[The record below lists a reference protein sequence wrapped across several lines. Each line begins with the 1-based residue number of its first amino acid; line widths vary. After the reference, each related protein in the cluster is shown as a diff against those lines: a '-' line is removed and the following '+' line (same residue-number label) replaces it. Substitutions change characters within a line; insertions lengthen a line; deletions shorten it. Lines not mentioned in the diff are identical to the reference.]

1 MHSISVIRSEFAK
14 GDYSAARMLDHP
26 VYESWQRCS
35 SNKLSMDGGVDY
47 GFLSHQQLGD
57 TLLQHKPLLDSAS
70 DPLERLYRSLGGAG
84 WSVLFTDRNCHAL
97 RVYPSKN
104 VSEPGIAKAFRQG
117 AVLSEE
123 LIGTSAMSCA
133 MASQRFVRVF
143 GQEHYKSFHSSFN
156 CAASPVFDP
165 QGFVCASVDI
175 TNEAPNRDNGAFFLL
190 EACARNIQNE
200 LIRTLPEAIVVELQ
214 VAGNQFGGDSLVL
227 AFGYDQSVTGG
238 NQVSQNFFGLDLRS
252 SRVSF
257 DDLFD
262 EAFAVLFDRGLLR
275 DEPFQLTLRGGI
287 RLFGRVINADEK
299 ESTRSYAARAS
310 LFDRSES
317 VDIEGDSV
325 PNRSSRFYFGDQ
337 RVEAA
342 LKSSLN
348 AVARLPV
355 LLLGESGVGKD
366 VMARMI
372 HDASY
377 AGNGAFVSLNCA
389 SIPESLIESELFG
402 YDSGAF
408 TGASKTGQM
417 GKIQQADGGT
427 LFLDEIGDMPPAL
440 QTRLLRVLETREVI
454 RLGASKP
461 VKVNFQL
468 ICATNRDLSAAINSG
483 LFRQDLFY
491 RINGYEL
498 QIPALRE
505 RADIVGVAQ
514 SILDEVAAPGRAFA
528 ASARSLIDAYAWP
541 GNVREL
547 RNAII
552 FADTQTPTG
561 QAIEAKD
568 FPPALQQQI
577 TPSVQDFTITYEST
591 VVNGDGQLKNAC
603 DDLILKAIDE
613 CGGNM
618 TQAAKQLGIGRATL
632 YRKLAKIKH

>member
-1 MHSISVIRSEFAK
+1 MRSISVIRSEFEK
-14 GDYSAARMLDHP
+14 GDFNAARMLDQP

-35 SNKLSMDGGVDY
+35 SNRLSMDGNVDY
-47 GFLSHQQLGD
+47 GFLSQEQLGD
-57 TLLQHKPLLDSAS
+57 TLLQQKPLLDSAG
-70 DPLERLYRSLGGAG
+70 DPLEQLYCSLGGAG

-104 VSEPGIAKAFRQG
+104 VSEPGIARAFRQG

-143 GQEHYKSFHSSFN
+143 GQEHYKSFHSTFN

-165 QGFVCASVDI
+165 MGFVCASVDI
-175 TNEAPNRDNGAFFLL
+175 TNEAPNRDNGAFYLL

-214 VAGNQFGGDSLVL
+214 VADYRSGADSLVL
-227 AFGYDQSVTGG
+227 AFAYDQSVIGA
-238 NQVSQNFFGLDLRS
+238 NQIAQSFFGLDLRS
-252 SRVSF
+252 NRVSF
-257 DDLFD
+257 DSLFD

-275 DEPFQLTLRGGI
+275 DEAFQLTLRGGI
-287 RLFGRVINADEK
+287 RLFGRVINACEK
-299 ESTRSYAARAS
+299 DSLRSYATGAFPLDRAEPVDIGRRPAQ
-310 LFDRSES
+310 DRSEK
-317 VDIEGDSV
+317 
-325 PNRSSRFYFGDQ
+325 FYFGDS
-337 RVEAA
+337 RIEAA
-342 LKSSLN
+342 LNSSLN

-366 VMARMI
+366 VMAKMI
-372 HDASY
+372 HDASP
-377 AGNGAFVSLNCA
+377 AGGGEFVSLNCA
-389 SIPESLIESELFG
+389 SIPETLIESELFG

-408 TGASKTGQM
+408 TGASRTGQI
-417 GKIQQADGGT
+417 GKIQQAHGGT

-468 ICATNRDLSAAINSG
+468 ICATNRDLSGAIESG
-483 LFRQDLFY
+483 AFRQDLFY

-505 RADIVGVAQ
+505 RADIGGVAQ
-514 SILDEVAAPGRAFA
+514 SILREVASPGRAFA
-528 ASARSLIDAYAWP
+528 PSARALVESYSWP

-552 FADTQTPTG
+552 FADTQTGPG
-561 QAIEAKD
+561 QLIEAED
-568 FPPALQQQI
+568 FPRTVQQH
-577 TPSVQDFTITYEST
+577 SSESCLPPGSNT
-591 VVNGDGQLKNAC
+591 ASAEGILKNAC
-603 DDLILKAIDE
+603 DDLILEAIDE

-618 TQAAKQLGIGRATL
+618 TRAAKQLGIGRATL
-632 YRKLAKIKH
+632 YRKLARIKH